1 MDNTVINE
9 LAERGKKRGSPLTG
23 TEVLTALE
31 GVDCEIEELENL
43 CEELEKQGVDISGD
57 AEAELFSFTDMDED
71 EEQLVLETDPEEV
84 DELLAQ
90 EGLQMD
96 DPVRMYLKDIGKVPL
111 LSADKELELAYK
123 MSQGRYRC
131 EKSACHRQP
140 QTGGKHSQAL
150 YKQGN
155 VLPRPDTRGK
165 FRPDEG
171 GGQIRL

>member
-71 EEQLVLETDPEEV
+71 E
-84 DELLAQ
+84 
-90 EGLQMD
+90 
-96 DPVRMYLKDIGKVPL
+96 
-111 LSADKELELAYK
+111 
-123 MSQGRYRC
+123 
-131 EKSACHRQP
+131 
-140 QTGGKHSQAL
+140 
-150 YKQGN
+150 
-155 VLPRPDTRGK
+155 
-165 FRPDEG
+165 
-171 GGQIRL
+171 